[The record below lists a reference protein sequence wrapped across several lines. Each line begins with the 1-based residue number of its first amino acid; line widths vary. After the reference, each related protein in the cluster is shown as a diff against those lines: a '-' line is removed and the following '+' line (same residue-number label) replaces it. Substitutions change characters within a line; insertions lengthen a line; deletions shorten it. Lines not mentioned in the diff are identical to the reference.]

1 MPTVPAWLHDE
12 RRARWALTAV
22 ALVPFVTAVVRAVV
36 TDWFPIGDSAQLY
49 LRAGDVLTR
58 HHPWLGS
65 WTSIS
70 ISIGIDVN
78 NPGPMHADLMAPFA
92 RLFGAGAGQAVGIA
106 TINAACAVGAAAA
119 ARRLG
124 GWGFERWVLVAVAA
138 LGWTLGSELL
148 IDMFQGHALLFPF
161 LLLLVLLV
169 GAVVGRAWVWPWI
182 AAVGSLIIQTH
193 VSYAYILAV
202 LGLTV
207 ALARVSQLE
216 PSRPAAVLAGLRS
229 RAARWTYAV
238 LAVAW
243 VQPVI
248 EQLFGEGEGNMSRL
262 VRHASGGDVNV
273 GVRNAV
279 KLAGAVF
286 TLPPWWTRQG
296 FADTIQPSGAV
307 DTGEGAVV
315 VMPGLPDGVL
325 AAVLLVL
332 LGAVLCWCWW
342 WARRRSAHVLA
353 AASLL
358 SLAGLVGSVVAVSR
372 LTVGI
377 VGFAPHHVRWMF
389 VIALCC
395 HLTVVATA
403 VAVAAERWPARPVDR
418 CASAFTAAAV
428 VVLSAANVPFHAHAH
443 GPTADID
450 AMPAMRRLFDDLDA
464 LDDVQ
469 PVLYRTDNLRI
480 YEPYSSAIQLQLQA
494 RGIEF
499 RVNHESL
506 LRHLGTSRRADG
518 TEPATV
524 AQFEGW
530 EALTY
535 DGPGCVLSRASA
547 VDAAHEAEIVTAA
560 DALAERAATLDVSMV
575 AAAVGAGSP
584 VFDELD
590 AELATRFS
598 QGDAA
603 VIREVTYD
611 GRLGWWI
618 ENGAVSGDPAVI
630 AQVRS
635 EGPEITE
642 WLRTVVALVVTPAD
656 ACPSSDG

>member
-1 MPTVPAWLHDE
+1 M
-12 RRARWALTAV
+12 AL
-22 ALVPFVTAVVRAVV
+22 LPFVTAVGRAIA

-65 WTSIS
+65 WSSIS
-70 ISIGIDVN
+70 ISLGVDVN
-78 NPGPMHADLMAPFA
+78 NPGPLHADLVAPFA
-92 RLFGAGAGQAVGIA
+92 RLFGPNAGQAIGIA
-106 TINAACAVGAAAA
+106 TINAACVVGAVLA

-124 GWGFERWVLVAVAA
+124 GWAFERWVLVAAA
-138 LGWTLGSELL
+138 AIGWTLGSELL

-169 GAVVGRAWVWPWI
+169 GAVTAEAWVWPWLF
-182 AAVGSLIIQTH
+182 AVGSLIVQTH
-193 VSYAYILAV
+193 VSYTYILAV
-202 LGLTV
+202 LGTTVLV
-207 ALARVSQLE
+207 ALVIELGRPGRAEIAGALR
-216 PSRPAAVLAGLRS
+216 SRPALWSYGVLTL
-229 RAARWTYAV
+229 
-238 LAVAW
+238 AW

-248 EQLFGEGEGNMSRL
+248 EQLFGDGEGNLSRL
-262 VRHASGGDVNV
+262 VRSASGGDVTV
-273 GVRNAV
+273 GMRNAV
-279 KLAGAVF
+279 RLAGAVF

-307 DTGEGAVV
+307 DTGDGAVV

-325 AAVLLVL
+325 ATVLLVL
-332 LGAVLCWCWW
+332 LASVLCWCWW
-342 WARRRSAHVLA
+342 WARRKGARTLA
-353 AASLL
+353 AACLL
-358 SLAGLVGSVVAVSR
+358 SLAGLVGSVLAVSR

-395 HLTVVATA
+395 HLTVVATLVAAAADRWPTRRVERMGTATAA
-403 VAVAAERWPARPVDR
+403 VAVI
-418 CASAFTAAAV
+418 
-428 VVLSAANVPFHAHAH
+428 VLSVANVPFYAQAH

-450 AMPAMRRLFDDLDA
+450 TMPAMRRLFDDLDD
-464 LDDVQ
+464 LRDVQ

-499 RVNHESL
+499 RVDHESL

-518 TEPATV
+518 TERATL

-530 EALTY
+530 RALEY

-547 VDAAHEAEIVTAA
+547 VDGVEEADIQAAAE
-560 DALAERAATLDVSMV
+560 ALAGRAAGLDVSGV
-575 AAAVGAGSP
+575 ASSV
-584 VFDELD
+584 VLDELD
-590 AELATRFS
+590 RELAMRF
-598 QGDAA
+598 QEGDVD

-611 GRLGWWI
+611 GRLRWWI
-618 ENGAVSGDPAVI
+618 DHGAVAGDQSVIDAVT
-630 AQVRS
+630 AQ
-635 EGPEITE
+635 EPEITG
-642 WLRTVVALVVTPAD
+642 WLRSVVALVVTPDD
-656 ACPSSDG
+656 ACASIGR